1 MNEIIVANN
10 DSRMSVADTVDQVQ
24 QIQHLMKEVMLSG
37 EHFGV
42 IPGCG
47 NKPSL
52 LQPGAQKLAL
62 MFGFAAKYEIDKT
75 VDPGGHRE
83 YEVTCE
89 LVNRNTGTIVG
100 QGVGVCTTMEGKF
113 RYRSENT
120 GQPVPPEYWDTRDKA
135 LLGGSGFSPRKIK
148 GQWYIHHQVDH
159 DNPADYYNTVKK
171 MAKKRAFVDAVLTAT
186 AASDIFTQDIEDM
199 PEVFN
204 NEGSNEN
211 TTQEN
216 NFQESTTPKPKRRKS
231 RDSFVKPEAKPQKAK
246 SKDVWDDVQK
256 DITSIVVDR
265 VEEFRQKDPSGVEV
279 EGGWVLYLIVSADG
293 EKYSTFDKN
302 IYEEAMTHA
311 NESESVTIEYKEMDG
326 KKRLIGYNTIK
337 F

>member
-24 QIQHLMKEVMLSG
+24 QIQHLMKEVMISN

-62 MFGFAAKYEIDKT
+62 MFGFAAKYEIEKT
-75 VDPGGHRE
+75 IEQNGHRE

-89 LVNRNTGTIVG
+89 LVNRNTNTIVG

-120 GQPVPPEYWDTRDKA
+120 GEPVPPEYWDTRDKS
-135 LLGGSGFSPRKIK
+135 LLGGSGYSPRKVK

-204 NEGSNEN
+204 SGEANAE
-211 TTQEN
+211 TQVQEN
-216 NFQESTTPKPKRRKS
+216 VQESPTPKPKRRKTGDAY
-231 RDSFVKPEAKPQKAK
+231 RKPKEESQQAK

-256 DITSIVVDR
+256 DITSIVVDH
-265 VEEFRQKDPSGVEV
+265 VEEFRQRDQNGNDV
-279 EGGWVLYLIVSADG
+279 EGGWTLYLVVSAEG
-293 EKYSTFDKN
+293 EKYSTFDKK
-302 IYEEAMTHA
+302 IYEEAQVHA
-311 NESESVTIEYKEMDG
+311 NESESVTIEYKEMGG
-326 KKRLIGYNTIK
+326 KKRLVGYNTIK

>member
-24 QIQHLMKEVMLSG
+24 QIQHLMKEVMISN

-62 MFGFAAKYEIDKT
+62 MFGFAAKYEIEKT
-75 VDPGGHRE
+75 IEQNGHRE

-89 LVNRNTGTIVG
+89 LVNRNTDTIVG

-120 GQPVPPEYWDTRDKA
+120 GEPVPPEYWDTRDKS
-135 LLGGSGFSPRKIK
+135 LIGGAGFSPRKTN
-148 GQWYIHHQVDH
+148 GQWFIHHQVDH

-199 PEVFN
+199 PEVFTS
-204 NEGSNEN
+204 EGSDEASTN
-211 TTQEN
+211 QN
-216 NFQESTTPKPKRRKS
+216 NFQESPAPKPKVQTTN
-231 RDSFVKPEAKPQKAK
+231 VKPKAKPEQAK

-311 NESESVTIEYKEMDG
+311 NESESVTIEYKEMGG

>member
-24 QIQHLMKEVMLSG
+24 QIQHLMKEVMISG

-62 MFGFAAKYEIDKT
+62 MFGFAAKYDIEKT
-75 VDPGGHRE
+75 IEPGGHRE
-83 YEVTCE
+83 YEITCE
-89 LVNRNTGTIVG
+89 LVSRNTGTIVG

-120 GQPVPPEYWDTRDKA
+120 GNPVPPEYWDTRDRS
-135 LLGGSGFSPRKIK
+135 LLGGSGYSPRKNN
-148 GQWYIHHQVDH
+148 GAWFIHHQVDH

-186 AASDIFTQDIEDM
+186 AAADIFTQDIEDM

-204 NEGSNEN
+204 SEGSNAE
-211 TTQEN
+211 TQN
-216 NFQESTTPKPKRRKS
+216 QASVQESSSPPRRKS
-231 RDSFVKPEAKPQKAK
+231 GASINKEAQSKPESAK
-246 SKDVWDDVQK
+246 SKDVWDDVQQ
-256 DITSIVVDR
+256 DVTSIVVDR
-265 VEEFRQKDPSGVEV
+265 VEEFRQKGTDGNEV
-279 EGGWVLYLIVSADG
+279 EDGWILYLIVSSDG
-293 EKYSTFDKN
+293 EKYSTFDKK
-302 IYEEAMTHA
+302 IYEEAQAHA
-311 NESESVTIEYKEMDG
+311 NESEAVTIEYKEMKG
-326 KKRLIGYNTIK
+326 KKRITGYNTIK

>member
-24 QIQHLMKEVMLSG
+24 QIQQLMKEVMITG

-62 MFGFAAKYEIDKT
+62 MFGFAAKYEIEKT
-75 VDPGGHRE
+75 IEVNGHRE

-89 LVNRNTGTIVG
+89 LVSRNTQTIVG

-120 GQPVPPEYWDTRDKA
+120 GKPVPSDYWDTRDRA
-135 LLGGSGFSPRKIK
+135 MLGGAGFSPRKIK

-186 AASDIFTQDIEDM
+186 AAADIFTQDIEDM

-204 NEGSNEN
+204 SEETHAETKTHQSV
-211 TTQEN
+211 
-216 NFQESTTPKPKRRKS
+216 QESVPTPSMPTETYDKPKEQ
-231 RDSFVKPEAKPQKAK
+231 PKA
-246 SKDVWDDVQK
+246 SKAEWNGVQD
-256 DITSIVVDR
+256 DITSIVVAR
-265 VEEFRQKDPSGVEV
+265 VDEYHQRDKETKEIVPD
-279 EGGWVLYLIVSADG
+279 GWILYLIVSEDDQT
-293 EKYSTFDKN
+293 YSTFDKK
-302 IYEEAMTHA
+302 IYDEAKIHA
-311 NESESVTIEYKEMDG
+311 SESESVTLQFKEMNG
-326 KKRLIGYNTIK
+326 KRRITQYNNIK